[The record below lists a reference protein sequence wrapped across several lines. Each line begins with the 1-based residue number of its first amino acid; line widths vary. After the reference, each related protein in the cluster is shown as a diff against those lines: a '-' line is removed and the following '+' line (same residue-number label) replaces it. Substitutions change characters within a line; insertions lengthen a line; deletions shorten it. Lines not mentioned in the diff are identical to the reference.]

1 MEIAIVVVIVFVVY
15 LATITH
21 AEKQKDEEQRSESR
35 QEELERQVTYI
46 EKAEAAKD
54 KDRYMNFDCHFCD
67 FVWEATPNEILE
79 KDKEGSGRYTAFV
92 QLKVGGSQPTMID
105 LGESEKINMGYLL

>member
-35 QEELERQVTYI
+35 KEELERQVAYI
-46 EKAEAAKD
+46 EKAEAIKD
-54 KDRYMNFDCHFCD
+54 KNRYMNFKCHICEYF
-67 FVWEATPNEILE
+67 WEATANEILE
-79 KDKEGSGRYTAFV
+79 KEKEGMHMTCPECAELDDVS
-92 QLKVGGSQPTMID
+92 ID
-105 LGESEKINMGYLL
+105 SPYWKKLGFD